1 MTLSTLSEVCTGPGI
16 DLLGRLGSDSG
27 LVVVAA
33 LVSIALLLAGV
44 VAVVAWVF
52 RSIAAAVERVPG
64 RWTAALRRIPGS
76 QLFGVRVL
84 AGLGVSLGGAAVFIE
99 IAEQVV
105 GREELAWIDLSL
117 ADCLQAHAT
126 PAATSLWMIITRL
139 GSLKVLGT
147 ISIAVALLFLARRQR
162 FFLAAWVAAV
172 GGGFLLNLL
181 LKQLFQRPRPATAV
195 RILHEP
201 SWSFPSGHAMMS
213 LIGYGMI
220 AYFLVYATSRR
231 LLQSTAVFVAALMA
245 VGIGASRLYL
255 GVHYLTDVMAGYAAG
270 VLWLA
275 VCMTAVE
282 LRRASLGA
290 SSGSGT

>member
-290 SSGSGT
+290 SSGSWT